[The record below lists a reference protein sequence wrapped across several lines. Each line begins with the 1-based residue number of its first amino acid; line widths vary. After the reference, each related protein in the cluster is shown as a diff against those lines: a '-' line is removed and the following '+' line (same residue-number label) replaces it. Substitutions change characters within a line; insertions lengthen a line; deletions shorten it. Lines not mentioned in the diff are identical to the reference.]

1 MVRVV
6 AYSPGRY
13 RAPELLVGDANYGRG
28 IDIWA
33 IGCLLAEL
41 TSGQPLFPGE
51 SDLRTLQRVL
61 STLGG
66 TLTDKQ
72 RKVLEQNPIFEG
84 IEAAKVCA
92 AASASAGC
100 LEQKFPNISTVTLNF
115 LKACLSI
122 DPTQRP
128 SCAQLLDDPYFAGAK
143 ESFEK
148 EMREIMAKDEKDFQM
163 RTREM
168 AHGGSSGSIEPVVA
182 PIVPPKSVEEE
193 AAETPKPKGQLGRIA
208 EDRESNQSVEEDLSD
223 EVDNVD
229 NTAVAMHNLGQGHSL
244 LKDSPASV
252 AAGRTVSKVTLTFTR
267 PKAGSDSHGELNTS
281 LTRKTTTKVP
291 PGGGAGPSTLI
302 LRDLSNPLKQTV
314 SKRSFKDAD
323 FQNPPSFLKGE
334 IASANKYSDLESK
347 RGLPQLKGKN
357 AATMQ
362 GSQPRA
368 NRLVA
373 LPQITE
379 MRAGGEKLYL
389 KNGAL
394 QSRPLDG
401 SFEAVMNVDENVN
414 PSLFT
419 ASTQAKHTIK
429 SNAGKKNSLFPSIPG
444 QSSGH
449 PDQLQKVR
457 QVHG

>member
-182 PIVPPKSVEEE
+182 PIVPPKSV
-193 AAETPKPKGQLGRIA
+193 
-208 EDRESNQSVEEDLSD
+208 
-223 EVDNVD
+223 VD